1 MPGKFVINLSQIC
14 NTRGIVNTLY
24 CYGFIRFVKGEKMKS
39 ITKAGVKEANPSY
52 LEMAQ
57 KLSILEQERVLSRMG
72 GKLPKRLQKEKLT
85 KQEAI
90 AIQLELEDEQLQ
102 EWRTIMAELKAK
114 SQKAQIKAAEKA
126 AALQEKLA
134 KKLAADQAKA
144 AKKAAVEQA
153 KLAKKTEAKKPAV
166 KKVSAK
172 PVSVKPAAVKTPV
185 VNNVVKK
192 PTNQ

>member
-14 NTRGIVNTLY
+14 NTCGIVNTLY

-57 KLSILEQERVLSRMG
+57 KLSVLEQERVLSRMC

-114 SQKAQIKAAEKA
+114 SQKAQMKAAEKA
-126 AALQEKLA
+126 AEQQEKLA
-134 KKLAADQAKA
+134 KKIATEQAKV
-144 AKKAAVEQA
+144 AKKEAVAQQ
-153 KLAKKTEAKKPAV
+153 KLAKKSAV
-166 KKVSAK
+166 KK
-172 PVSVKPAAVKTPV
+172 T
-185 VNNVVKK
+185 VVKK
-192 PTNQ
+192 PVIAKPSVKPDAKVETVNKNVIKKV

>member
-1 MPGKFVINLSQIC
+1 
-14 NTRGIVNTLY
+14 
-24 CYGFIRFVKGEKMKS
+24 MK
-39 ITKAGVKEANPSY
+39 TANVSY
-52 LEMAQ
+52 LEKAQ
-57 KLSILEQERVLSRMG
+57 KLDIEEQDRLLSRMA

-85 KQEAI
+85 KHEAI

-102 EWRTIMAELKAK
+102 EWRSIMAELKAK

-153 KLAKKTEAKKPAV
+153 KLAKKNEAKKPAV
-166 KKVSAK
+166 KKAVVTKVSAK

>member
-114 SQKAQIKAAEKA
+114 TQKAQMKAAEKA
-126 AALQEKLA
+126 AEQQEKLA
-134 KKLAADQAKA
+134 KKIATEQAKV
-144 AKKAAVEQA
+144 AKKEAVAQQ
-153 KLAKKTEAKKPAV
+153 KLAKKSTVKKTAV
-166 KKVSAK
+166 KKPVIAK
-172 PVSVKPAAVKTPV
+172 PSVKPDAQVET
-185 VNNVVKK
+185 VNKNVIKK
-192 PTNQ
+192 V

>member
-1 MPGKFVINLSQIC
+1 MSQIC
-14 NTRGIVNTLY
+14 NTRRIVNTLY

-114 SQKAQIKAAEKA
+114 SQKVQMKAAEKA
-126 AALQEKLA
+126 AEQQEKLA
-134 KKLAADQAKA
+134 KKIAAEQAKV
-144 AKKAAVEQA
+144 AKKEAVAQQ
-153 KLAKKTEAKKPAV
+153 KLAKKSAV
-166 KKVSAK
+166 KKTAVKKPVIAK
-172 PVSVKPAAVKTPV
+172 PSVKPDAQVET
-185 VNNVVKK
+185 VNKNVIKK
-192 PTNQ
+192 V

>member
-1 MPGKFVINLSQIC
+1 
-14 NTRGIVNTLY
+14 
-24 CYGFIRFVKGEKMKS
+24 MK
-39 ITKAGVKEANPSY
+39 TANVSY
-52 LEMAQ
+52 LERAQ
-57 KLSILEQERVLSRMG
+57 KLDIDEQERLLSRMV

-85 KQEAI
+85 KYEAI

-102 EWRTIMAELKAK
+102 EWRSIMADLKAK

-126 AALQEKLA
+126 SALQEKLA

-166 KKVSAK
+166 KKAVVTKVSAK

-185 VNNVVKK
+185 VNNVVKN

>member
-1 MPGKFVINLSQIC
+1 MSQIC
-14 NTRGIVNTLY
+14 NTRRIVNTLY
-24 CYGFIRFVKGEKMKS
+24 CYGSIRFVKGEKMKS

-114 SQKAQIKAAEKA
+114 SQKVQMKAAEKA
-126 AALQEKLA
+126 AEQQEKLA
-134 KKLAADQAKA
+134 KKIAAEQAKV
-144 AKKAAVEQA
+144 AKKEAVAQQ
-153 KLAKKTEAKKPAV
+153 KLAKKSAV
-166 KKVSAK
+166 KKTA
-172 PVSVKPAAVKTPV
+172 
-185 VNNVVKK
+185 VKK
-192 PTNQ
+192 PVIAKPSVKIDAQVETVSKNVIKKV